1 MMIRR
6 VIIMGQR
13 RYASSAT
20 ASSSNAL
27 RIGICGGGTVGG
39 GVVEMLKSRKREFD
53 RLGCEMVISKMLVRD
68 VNKARDF
75 ELPDSCVLTSNP
87 SEILDDPNIDCVV
100 ELVGGTDIAKDITFG
115 ALERGKHVVS
125 ANKAYVY
132 IRNICQLY
140 LRRMLLRHKSAAS
153 R

>member
-1 MMIRR
+1 M
-6 VIIMGQR
+6 
-13 RYASSAT
+13 
-20 ASSSNAL
+20 
-27 RIGICGGGTVGG
+27 GG